1 MKKMTRKTRNIV
13 LLSVGAL
20 LAGSLALAAQPIYQ
34 AINNNKKLA
43 MPVRADVN
51 HEVNVDEISTYLESN
66 PVNSDVYILDTD
78 ILDIDYTKIFVTR
91 EEQQVPPEQDP
102 VNPQDV
108 VPPTEDEQD
117 TPEEEQAEESEEANA
132 ITVNDNKVAS
142 TIIGIT
148 ALVVTLGLAGF
159 LASIIIKRSRK
170 AKENE

>member
-1 MKKMTRKTRNIV
+1 MKKLTRKTRNIV

-51 HEVNVDEISTYLESN
+51 HEVNIDEISTYLESN
-66 PVNSDVYILDTD
+66 PVNSDVYILDTEV
-78 ILDIDYTKIFVTR
+78 LDIDYTKIFVTH
-91 EEQQVPPEQDP
+91 EERSLPPEQDP

-108 VPPTEDEQD
+108 VPPQEDEED
-117 TPEEEQAEESEEANA
+117 VPAEPEAEESEEANA
-132 ITVNDNKVAS
+132 ITVNDNRIAS

-159 LASIIIKRSRK
+159 LASIIIKRSKK
-170 AKENE
+170 AKEEE